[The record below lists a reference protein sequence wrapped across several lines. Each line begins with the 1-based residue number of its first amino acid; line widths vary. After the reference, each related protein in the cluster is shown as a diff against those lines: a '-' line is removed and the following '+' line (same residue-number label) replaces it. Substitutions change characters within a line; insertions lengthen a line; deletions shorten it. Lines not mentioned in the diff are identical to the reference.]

1 MEESRFKRFLIL
13 IWPTVYK
20 IINALIYAILHFLK
34 SAVKMAI
41 EQLKGGY

>member
-1 MEESRFKRFLIL
+1 MKENRFKRFLIL

-20 IINALIYAILHFLK
+20 VINDLFYTILHFLK